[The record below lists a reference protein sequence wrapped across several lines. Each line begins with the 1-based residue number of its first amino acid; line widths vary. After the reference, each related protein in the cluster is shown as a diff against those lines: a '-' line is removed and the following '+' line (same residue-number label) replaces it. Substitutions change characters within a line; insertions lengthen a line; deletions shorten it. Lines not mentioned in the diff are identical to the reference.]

1 MKYNEILKELR
12 NEQGLTQKELSKK
25 IGITASA
32 IGFLENGQRE
42 PLATTL
48 AAYADYFGV
57 SLDYLMG
64 REDETG
70 ALTYEPKSI
79 TTKKNPITDRPPS
92 DIVTEKFIDEFKDLF
107 FRKDFPAICAALPR
121 HGSGYPH
128 LCPRVYMQ
136 LSQKRRY
143 EYGKCSKIAYYK
155 SFCRM
160 YLLCA
165 RLEV

>member
-107 FRKDFPAICAALPR
+107 SEKTFRQYAQLYRAMDRDTRIFVLGYICSYL
-121 HGSGYPH
+121 
-128 LCPRVYMQ
+128 
-136 LSQKRRY
+136 
-143 EYGKCSKIAYYK
+143 K
-155 SFCRM
+155 SVGM
-160 YLLCA
+160 NTENVLK
-165 RLEV
+165 